1 MALVLAD
8 RVKETAAAPG
18 TGTVTLL
25 GAEDG
30 YQSFSAIGNANT
42 TYYTIA
48 DQSGGNWEVGIGTYT
63 ASGSTLT
70 RDTVLSSS
78 NAGAL
83 VNFSSG
89 TQDVFVTY
97 PSEFSE
103 TAQVGDVK
111 LSSDIPIGPGTWL
124 ETGKYYSKA
133 AYPALASKLG
143 DMPDVGAPAVF
154 TETQIPLSFG
164 TNTNGFSSY
173 LTATNGTVTV
183 AVGGSAIRTTTDGV
197 TWKVVPPGVAQAF
210 NEIRYL
216 NGRFVAVAN
225 SGIIVNSTDGYSF
238 GAAQSSSNN
247 LLSVAY
253 GAGRYVAVGGTGL
266 AYIASSADL
275 GTWTASTG
283 TGANA
288 FNRVVFAAGVFV
300 AVGVSGA
307 CYSSPDG
314 ITWTSR
320 SAGSVTFSDVIFAN
334 GQFTAVCASQA
345 YTSTDGITWA
355 PNIFGIAG
363 GPVATN
369 GTLHVVVGASGQ
381 IRKSAD
387 GGETWAYVASPTS
400 SVDAIVYINSRFVAF
415 GGAVCSSTDGTTW
428 TLDNG
433 SVGAL
438 YSIAY
443 GAGKY
448 VGVGNTGLVRYSSDL
463 VTWTTVSWP
472 DTNRMYKV
480 IFANGLFVTGSRNAV
495 FTSPDGITWTT
506 YTFTDSYPFDVAWT
520 GSMFIVAASSVITS
534 PDGITWTSNTLA
546 TALFSSSNIVSNGAS
561 TYVYGG
567 NTTGNRAVSVYS
579 TDGGATWNVTGLLP
593 YGSSLSSIAWDGT
606 QFVASAGSNMTG
618 GYYTS
623 TDGITWTAY
632 ATSQRTAIT
641 RVVGIGSKIFA
652 VTSAGFSL
660 LTGGPQV
667 WKMKVGA
674 WPYTVAA
681 SSAPNPRCLSYDGT
695 GTYVLGGSMGATSPY
710 PGILRSS
717 DAVTWSGSYGTNG
730 INNIN
735 VSYYLNGRWFLLGT
749 GGFVQTSTDAITW
762 TQESSVGSPNAMAYG
777 ASTYVIVGGS
787 GGVRY
792 STNGTTWTSASAGA
806 QTLNDVVFAN
816 SLFVAVGAAGTCYS
830 SPDGITWTSQSAG
843 SSAFNRLLYANSLFV
858 AVGATGTIYTSPD
871 GATWTARTS
880 NVSGDLRDVVWDG
893 TQYVAVG
900 LTGSITTSPD
910 GTTWTSRTSG
920 VTDSLNS
927 ISWSGTRFV
936 VTNTTNTNALVST
949 NGSSWTVV
957 VTAYPTGNTLFSGYL
972 GGKFVSVGANFTQY
986 SSDGLTWSNS
996 ANTQT
1001 AVGFGSNTPNQVRY
1015 LNGLYVVPTN
1025 NGALYT
1031 ATDGITWTAQTTG
1044 VITGTTFYASEWNG
1058 TRYVVVGNNGI
1069 YLTST
1074 DGATWAPNRDASMST
1089 YYACSVVFG
1098 KTVAFGNIASSVL
1111 DGGTLQKVLSTN
1123 SDWAYAVSA
1132 QSAANPRVIAYNG
1145 SNLYVAAGSTG
1156 RPLYSA
1162 DGLIW
1167 RGAYTPLTTNFDK
1180 VAYLNG
1186 NWIMMGGTGSGAN
1199 LLTSPNGT
1207 TWAAPTAG
1215 TAIYNYAAYGA
1226 GVYVVVGASGAC
1238 FSSPDLTTWTTRSA
1252 GAQTF
1257 NDVIFANSVFVAV
1270 GAAGSVFSSADGLTW
1285 TSRTAGSAAF
1295 LRIIY
1300 ANSLFVAVG
1309 ASGAVWTS
1317 PDGATWTQRT
1327 SNVSIE
1333 LRDIV
1338 WSGSLF
1344 VAVGASGG
1352 ITTSPNGVTWTN
1364 RTPGDTTV
1372 TLNSIS
1378 WSGTRFVVT
1387 NTTNLGFWVSTDG
1400 ITWSRIGTAAL
1411 SAPLFSG
1418 YLGGKFLSVSTGCIQ
1433 SSTDGL
1439 TWTNTDQVQYVANG
1453 VTRLIKLGAMY
1464 YAITAKGL
1472 RQSSDGIQFEP
1483 VYATPPNSAILLMA
1497 YSGTKW
1503 LAVATASSGTSQ
1515 AYYQSTDGTTWTKA
1529 ADVGSLTSTSTI
1541 AGTIGGLE
1549 YAAGNFVSLQVGTA
1563 AQGLANTATSSD
1575 GVTWTQRGNGPFA
1588 IGSVN
1593 QSASDG
1599 QTVAY
1604 VWGAQIF
1611 ASTDGGIT
1619 WPENYSNSGNSLAAI
1634 MCDQGLWVYA
1644 GGATQFGVGSSVGK
1658 MKAIF
1663 TGGASVGTAGFVTV
1677 NKNIIAFSSVG
1688 KVIVNSDN
1696 GFFAVYPLLGNN
1708 VNYSGITFTAVNR
1721 PLVTRGNRIL
1731 AIASASTG
1739 LNPLNI
1745 YEFEIYTYNT
1755 TTTFFVPAVSN
1766 GLAQKAYIYAGA

>member
-30 YQSFSAIGNANT
+30 YQSFSAIGNTNT

-48 DQSGGNWEVGIGTYT
+48 DQSGSNWEVGIGTYT

-78 NAGAL
+78 DAGAL

-97 PSEFSE
+97 PSEFSQ

-111 LSSDIPIGPGTWL
+111 LSADIPIGPGTWL

-133 AYPALASKLG
+133 AYPALAAELG
-143 DMPDVGAPAVF
+143 NVPDLGAPADVPQA
-154 TETQIPLSFG
+154 QIPVAFATVTANSNSG
-164 TNTNGFSSY
+164 PSPY
-173 LTATNGTVTV
+173 LTATDGTVTV
-183 AVGGSAIRTTTDGV
+183 AIGASGAVRKTTDGV
-197 TWKVVPPGVAQAF
+197 NWTPVASGGTTQTL
-210 NEIRYL
+210 NEIRYI
-216 NGRFVAVAN
+216 NNRFIVVGGN
-225 SGIIVNSTDGYSF
+225 SAILSSTDGTTFAYVGTTSTT
-238 GAAQSSSNN
+238 ASLN
-247 LLSVAY
+247 SVAY
-253 GAGRYVAVGGTGL
+253 GAGRYVAVGTSGV
-266 AYIASSADL
+266 IISSANLVD
-275 GTWTASTG
+275 WTLSTG
-283 TGANA
+283 TGANG

-307 CYSSPDG
+307 CYSSTDG
-314 ITWTSR
+314 ITWTAR
-320 SAGSVTFSDVIFAN
+320 TAGSVTFNDVIFAN
-334 GQFTAVCASQA
+334 SQFTAVCASQA
-345 YTSTDGITWA
+345 YTSPDGITWA
-355 PNIFGIAG
+355 PNSFGIAG

-387 GGETWAYVASPTS
+387 GGETWSFVASPTS
-400 SVDAIVYINSRFVAF
+400 SVNAIEYINSRFVAF

-506 YTFTDSYPFDVAWT
+506 YTFTNSYPIDVAWT

-593 YGSSLSSIAWDGT
+593 YGSSLSSTAWDGT

-641 RVVGIGSKIFA
+641 SVVKVGSKSFA

-717 DAVTWSGSYGTNG
+717 DAVSWSGAFGING
-730 INNIN
+730 INNVN
-735 VSYYLNGRWFLLGT
+735 VSYYLNGRWFLLGD
-749 GGFVQTSTDAITW
+749 GGYALSSTDSIAW
-762 TQESSVGSPNAMAYG
+762 TQSAFLGSAALNAMAFG
-777 ASTYVIVGGS
+777 ASTYVVVGGT
-787 GGVRY
+787 VRY
-792 STNGTTWTSASAGA
+792 STNGTTWTAATAGA
-806 QTLNDVVFAN
+806 QTFNDVIFAN
-816 SLFVAVGAAGTCYS
+816 SLFVAVGAAGTCYT

-858 AVGATGTIYTSPD
+858 AVGAAGTIYTSPD
-871 GATWTARTS
+871 GTTWTVRTS
-880 NVSGDLRDVVWDG
+880 NVAGELRDVVWDG
-893 TQYVAVG
+893 AQYVAVG
-900 LTGSITTSPD
+900 VSGSITTSPD

-996 ANTQT
+996 GNTQT
-1001 AVGFGSNTPNQVRY
+1001 AVGFGSNTPNQITY
-1015 LNGLYVVPTN
+1015 TN
-1025 NGALYT
+1025 S
-1031 ATDGITWTAQTTG
+1031 Q
-1044 VITGTTFYASEWNG
+1044 
-1058 TRYVVVGNNGI
+1058 YVVVSNNGGI
-1069 YLTST
+1069 YTSSDATDWAARTSGTTRTLNASTWDGSNYVAVGLNGVYVTSPDGVTWTLST
-1074 DGATWAPNRDASMST
+1074 DASLSSF
-1089 YYACSVVFG
+1089 YAVSVTSG
-1098 KTVAFGNIASSVL
+1098 KTVAFGSNSCVL
-1111 DGGTLQKVLSTN
+1111 VAGAARQEVLQQGT
-1123 SDWAYAVSA
+1123 WAYTLAV
-1132 QSAANPRVIAYNG
+1132 QSATNPRAVAYNG

-1156 RPLYSA
+1156 A
-1162 DGLIW
+1162 I
-1167 RGAYTPLTTNFDK
+1167 LTSSDAVSWTGQNTNLATNFDK

-1186 NWIMMGGTGSGAN
+1186 NWIAMGGTGSATN
-1199 LLTSPNGT
+1199 LLTSPDAI
-1207 TWAAPTAG
+1207 TWTARTAG

-1238 FSSPDLTTWTTRSA
+1238 FSSPDLATWTTRSA

-1270 GAAGSVFSSADGLTW
+1270 GAAGSVYSSADGLTW

-1352 ITTSPNGVTWTN
+1352 ITTSPDGVTWTN
-1364 RTPGDTTV
+1364 RTQIDTTFAMTSV
-1372 TLNSIS
+1372 S
-1378 WSGTRFVVT
+1378 WTGTHFAATSSTAGRV
-1387 NTTNLGFWVSTDG
+1387 WRSTDG
-1400 ITWSRIGTAAL
+1400 ITWTRTGTNGTSNIL
-1411 SAPLFSG
+1411 YSA
-1418 YLGGKFLSVSTGCIQ
+1418 YLGGKIVAMSSAAIQ
-1433 SSTDGL
+1433 VSTDGYNWTDANQTQHIPTTMGRMYFYGGKYFAL
-1439 TWTNTDQVQYVANG
+1439 TNSGIYV
-1453 VTRLIKLGAMY
+1453 
-1464 YAITAKGL
+1464 
-1472 RQSSDGIQFEP
+1472 SSDGLSFTSP
-1483 VYATPPNSAILLMA
+1483 FSLPR
-1497 YSGTKW
+1497 
-1503 LAVATASSGTSQ
+1503 LA
-1515 AYYQSTDGTTWTKA
+1515 
-1529 ADVGSLTSTSTI
+1529 
-1541 AGTIGGLE
+1541 
-1549 YAAGNFVSLQVGTA
+1549 F
-1563 AQGLANTATSSD
+1563 QGLAYDGVKFVAVTSYSTASYPAGFYTSTD
-1575 GVTWTQRGNGPFA
+1575 GVTWTKSSEISAALVSGGGTITATDLVYASGNFIFGTAVSKPNNIFYTVYTSPDA
-1588 IGSVN
+1588 VTWTGRQPGFLAAPGATIATDGTTAVFGSPE
-1593 QSASDG
+1593 
-1599 QTVAY
+1599 
-1604 VWGAQIF
+1604 GAF
-1611 ASTDGGIT
+1611 SSTDGGVT
-1619 WPENYSNSGNSLAAI
+1619 WS
-1634 MCDQGLWVYA
+1634 
-1644 GGATQFGVGSSVGK
+1644 
-1658 MKAIF
+1658 
-1663 TGGASVGTAGFVTV
+1663 
-1677 NKNIIAFSSVG
+1677 
-1688 KVIVNSDN
+1688 
-1696 GFFAVYPLLGNN
+1696 LLGSPTVTQTWIYIGSAWSANTTTRIFIGTDIN
-1708 VNYSGITFTAVNR
+1708 TLAGSGITIEAVNLLINGACYVNGQIVGSVTGVAYSVNPKSGLLTARVLTNSAR
-1721 PLVTRGNRIL
+1721 PVNGVTTQKEAPTRGNTMLQACIFSNSNRPAL
-1731 AIASASTG
+1731 IAEY
-1739 LNPLNI
+1739 PL
-1745 YEFEIYTYNT
+1745 YSYNT
-1755 TTTFFVPAVSN
+1755 ATTFYV
-1766 GLAQKAYIYAGA
+1766 AQTNPTPGMTAYIYAGA